1 MVMMAMAMFL
11 MTRVTRTTRV
21 TIDRARHPQPSAAG
35 GTRRGRSG
43 VKAGVKAWPCGVGL
57 CLLLTAAGC
66 GGDKSSAPKTSAA
79 NPAAANSSASVDKYG
94 LTPEQA
100 KQVLVKVGSTTIT
113 LGEFADRLGNQS
125 PYLRARYHSPERRR
139 EFLDNMVRFELL
151 ASEAEKRG
159 FMQSEEVERVRKQVM
174 VQQMMQDLFDKGGL
188 KLADV
193 GDDEIKAYYD
203 AHPAEFDKPA
213 QVRVSHILYKDKA
226 SAEKDLKELQQKPG
240 DMELFRKLAGEHNQD
255 AATKDTHGDLRFFS
269 EKIDKDGETD
279 EPTRPAAVRAAAFK
293 LTKVGDVCPEVVQ
306 SEQGFHII
314 KLTGRREPLKRSLD
328 DARRMIQNKLWRSK
342 REEAIEKFV
351 SDLRA
356 KANVKEDPE
365 ALAKV
370 QVKDGSGAV
379 GMSKPTKP
387 TKPGAATK
395 PDASGKAA
403 HAGTDSPAAT
413 QKK

>member
-1 MVMMAMAMFL
+1 
-11 MTRVTRTTRV
+11 MTRVKIERV
-21 TIDRARHPQPSAAG
+21 RAVQPLAGNGSRHAG
-35 GTRRGRSG
+35 SSVTARRGG
-43 VKAGVKAWPCGVGL
+43 LGL
-57 CLLLTAAGC
+57 CLLLTAASC
-66 GGDKSSAPKTSAA
+66 GGDKTVAPKDK
-79 NPAAANSSASVDKYG
+79 PAAAATAASSAGVDKYG
-94 LTPEQA
+94 LTPEQS
-100 KQVLVKVGSTTIT
+100 KQVLVKVGATTIT

-151 ASEAEKRG
+151 ASEADKRG

-193 GDDEIKAYYD
+193 GDDEIKAYYE

-213 QVRVSHILYKDKA
+213 QVRVSHILFKDKA

-240 DMELFRKLAGEHNQD
+240 DMELFRKLAAEHNQD
-255 AATKDTHGDLRFFS
+255 STTKDTHGDLRFFS

-279 EPTRPAAVRAAAFK
+279 EPTRPAALRAAAFK
-293 LTKVGDVCPEVVQ
+293 LSKVGELYPEVVQ

-314 KLTGRREPLKRSLD
+314 KLTGRRDPLKRSLD

-351 SDLRA
+351 ADLRA
-356 KANVKEDPE
+356 KANVTEDPE

-379 GMSKPTKP
+379 GKPS
-387 TKPGAATK
+387 AA
-395 PDASGKAA
+395 
-403 HAGTDSPAAT
+403 SPARKTAQASPDSS